1 MTQTVDISKIQLTDD
16 TLTNIQIMA
25 PLLSKEDQC
34 KVYGMLFGILCR
46 IPDSQPQ
53 KTAQEERMLVLVC
66 IGCSVV
72 VSVITTKLLAIH
84 YFNIV
89 DGHVDDICNMT
100 KDFVHETESMIC
112 RYQQKNDQEE

>member
-46 IPDSQPQ
+46 ISDQQPH
-53 KTAQEERMLVLVC
+53 KTA
-66 IGCSVV
+66 
-72 VSVITTKLLAIH
+72 
-84 YFNIV
+84 
-89 DGHVDDICNMT
+89 
-100 KDFVHETESMIC
+100 
-112 RYQQKNDQEE
+112 

>member
-46 IPDSQPQ
+46 IPDPQPQ
-53 KTAQEERMLVLVC
+53 KTA
-66 IGCSVV
+66 
-72 VSVITTKLLAIH
+72 
-84 YFNIV
+84 
-89 DGHVDDICNMT
+89 
-100 KDFVHETESMIC
+100 
-112 RYQQKNDQEE
+112 